1 MYFADAFIIEAF
13 DGFFSNIGSK
23 ISNVLP
29 QTPEVQSDF
38 ATVAA
43 KYLGWLNWCI
53 PVGAMV
59 DFLVLVLAA
68 LAIYYAFRFV
78 LKWVT

>member
-1 MYFADAFIIEAF
+1 MYFANAFIIDAV
-13 DGFFSNIGSK
+13 DSFFSNIVSK
-23 ISNVLP
+23 ITSILP

-38 ATVAA
+38 ATVAE

-59 DFLVLVLAA
+59 DFLLLVLGA
-68 LAIYYAFRFV
+68 LGIYYAFRFI
-78 LKWVT
+78 LKWVV